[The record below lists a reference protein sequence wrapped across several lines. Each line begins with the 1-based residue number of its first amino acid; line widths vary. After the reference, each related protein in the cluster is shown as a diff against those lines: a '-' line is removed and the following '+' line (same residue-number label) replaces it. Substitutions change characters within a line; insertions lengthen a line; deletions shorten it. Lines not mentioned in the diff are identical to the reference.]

1 MSATSDGASNRQR
14 PTSGDGLFIRLLRAL
29 LLSFC
34 LGGAIAYLIVGV
46 KYNLLVAGPGFL
58 NLVGNGAGSD
68 FIAFYA
74 AAKQAATGGAAG
86 VYDVAKLHAL
96 EVALLGA
103 DAGVYPWSYPPPYL
117 LIVAPLALLPFLPAL
132 WAWLIATTG
141 ALILAARQAAPHFIT
156 PALVV
161 IFPGVM
167 QNLFAGQNGALSAA
181 LIGGGLVSLA
191 GRPALAGFFFGMM
204 IYKPHIALLL
214 PLCLIAGKHFRAL
227 AWMVATAVAL
237 VLASLAAFGL
247 EPWTLFI
254 ENMPKSLE
262 INAKLAQFGPWQR
275 DPTVFIAVMKAT
287 DNLSWAL
294 AAQGI
299 STICAVAACAWVW
312 MRNQGLAARALALA
326 AAILLATPHAFDYDL
341 AILVIPFAFM
351 AWQAWRFGPRP
362 GMLFML
368 VLLWIAPLL
377 IWFVSHSIG
386 QPIGPVVFIALLVYA
401 LNYPSGGGFSH
412 RLTPP
417 SVAAGPGS

>member
-1 MSATSDGASNRQR
+1 MSATSDGASNQER
-14 PTSGDGLFIRLLRAL
+14 PTPGGGLFIRLSRAL
-29 LLSFC
+29 LVSFC

-46 KYNLLVAGPGFL
+46 EYNLLVAGPGFL
-58 NLVGNGAGSD
+58 NLAGNGAGSD

-74 AAKQAATGGAAG
+74 AAKQAAAGGAAG

-117 LIVAPLALLPFLPAL
+117 LVVAPLALLPFVPAL

-141 ALILAARQAAPHFIT
+141 ALILAVRQAAPHLIT

-214 PLCLIAGKHFRAL
+214 PLCLIAGRHFRAL
-227 AWMVATAVAL
+227 IWMVATAAAM

-247 EPWTLFI
+247 EPWLLFI
-254 ENMPKSLE
+254 EQMPKSLE
-262 INAKLAQFGPWQR
+262 YNAIDLLPWQR
-275 DPTVFIAVMKAT
+275 VPTVFIAVMKAT
-287 DNLSWAL
+287 DNKSWAL

-299 STICAVAACAWVW
+299 STVCAVAACVWVW

-326 AAILLATPHAFDYDL
+326 AAIPLATPHALDYDM
-341 AILVIPFAFM
+341 AILVIPFAFL
-351 AWQAWRFGPRP
+351 AWQAWRSGPKP

-377 IWFVSHSIG
+377 IWFASHMIG
-386 QPIGPVVFIALLVYA
+386 QQIGPAVFIALLAYA
-401 LNYPSGGGFSH
+401 VLYPSGGRFSH

-417 SVAAGPGS
+417 SVAAAP

>member
-1 MSATSDGASNRQR
+1 MSAASDGASNRER
-14 PTSGDGLFIRLLRAL
+14 PTPGAGLLIRLLRAL
-29 LLSFC
+29 LVSFC

-58 NLVGNGAGSD
+58 NLAGNGAGSD

-74 AAKQAATGGAAG
+74 AAKQAAAGGAAG

-117 LIVAPLALLPFLPAL
+117 LVVAPLALLPFVPAL
-132 WAWLIATTG
+132 WTWLIATTG
-141 ALILAARQAAPHFIT
+141 ALILAVRQAAPHLIT

-181 LIGGGLVSLA
+181 LIAGGLVSLA

-204 IYKPHIALLL
+204 IYKPHLALLL
-214 PLCLIAGKHFRAL
+214 PLCLIAGRHFRAL
-227 AWMVATAVAL
+227 AWMVATAAAL

-247 EPWTLFI
+247 EPWYLFI
-254 ENMPKSLE
+254 EQMPKSLE
-262 INAKLAQFGPWQR
+262 YGAKLLIPWQR
-275 DPTVFIAVMKAT
+275 MPTVFIAVIKAT
-287 DNLSWAL
+287 DNFSWAL

-299 STICAVAACAWVW
+299 STVCAVAACTWVW

-326 AAILLATPHAFDYDL
+326 AAIPLATPHALDYDM
-341 AILVIPFAFM
+341 AILVIPFAFL
-351 AWQAWRFGPRP
+351 AWQSWRSGPRP
-362 GMLFML
+362 GALFIL

-377 IWFVSHSIG
+377 IWFASHAIG
-386 QPIGPVVFIALLVYA
+386 QQIGPVVFIVLLVYA
-401 LNYPSGGGFSH
+401 FIYPSGGGFSH

-417 SVAAGPGS
+417 AVAAGP